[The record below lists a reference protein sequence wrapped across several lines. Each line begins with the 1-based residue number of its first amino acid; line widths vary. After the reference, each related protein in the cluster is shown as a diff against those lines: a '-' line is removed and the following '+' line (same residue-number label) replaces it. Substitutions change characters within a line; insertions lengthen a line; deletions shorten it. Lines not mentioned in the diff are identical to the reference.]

1 MAGATVQILNDQK
14 AILDAV
20 QGAEIAS
27 NRIPEIIQS
36 AWPPGLSRPSMDA
49 QLSEGARAEVG

>member
-1 MAGATVQILNDQK
+1 VQILNDQK
-14 AILDAV
+14 AMLDAI

-36 AWPPGLSRPSMDA
+36 ATAWSHRLESATR
-49 QLSEGARAEVG
+49 